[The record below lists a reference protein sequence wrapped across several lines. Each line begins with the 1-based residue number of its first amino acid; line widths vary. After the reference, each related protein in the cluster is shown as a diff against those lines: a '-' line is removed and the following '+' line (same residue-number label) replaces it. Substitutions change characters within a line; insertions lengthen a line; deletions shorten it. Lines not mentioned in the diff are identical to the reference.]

1 MSKQTKDYIKLYWHM
16 HHKCKLLEDKIEL
29 LNDSDTKSK
38 YDDLLSQHID
48 LIKKNKL
55 LQSDLDG
62 YKIKK
67 YNGKIVRL
75 SKNLDFGFIQNDD
88 YDDIFFHRKN
98 TNKISLNNNDI
109 GCLITFNII
118 HNEKGYNAVNV
129 HI

>member
-1 MSKQTKDYIKLYWHM
+1 M